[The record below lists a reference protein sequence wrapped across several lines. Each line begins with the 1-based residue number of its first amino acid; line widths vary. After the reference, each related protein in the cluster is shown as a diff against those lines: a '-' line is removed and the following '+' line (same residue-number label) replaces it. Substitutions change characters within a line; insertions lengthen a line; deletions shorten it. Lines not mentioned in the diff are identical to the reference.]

1 MTPVAGGRDD
11 GEVEAILVDRYLES
25 LLARRPVDAA
35 ALDPALQ
42 DAARHLRATLPRFH
56 PSFVFEERL
65 AHRLSAAAAELRW
78 PLAAGGEGLIVPIG
92 RGLSRDP
99 GFVDADRSATTRPV
113 VIGGVLTSAAI
124 SLAGAAYVAWRL
136 RRPADPMSR
145 AVRAVGRARI
155 S

>member
-1 MTPVAGGRDD
+1 MTLGTGGRDE

-25 LLARRPVDAA
+25 LLARRPADTAD
-35 ALDPALQ
+35 LDPALEA
-42 DAARHLRATLPRFH
+42 AARRLRATMPRFH

-65 AHRLSAAAAELRW
+65 AHRLSAAAADLRW
-78 PLAAGGEGLIVPIG
+78 PLAAGGETIVLPLDRD
-92 RGLSRDP
+92 RGPGSMDP
-99 GFVDADRSATTRPV
+99 ERAGPARPV

-136 RRPADPMSR
+136 RRPATDPMSR
-145 AVRAVGRARI
+145 AVRAVGRARV